1 MDTSRYFTPAHFSI
15 NDGNKI
21 VHAPSGHDLQ
31 IRKPVTTHY
40 GLDNVFLGI
49 EDETFLKMD
58 PSKLNIDDVE
68 TKIEEHMDNLYSF
81 LKN

>member
-1 MDTSRYFTPAHFSI
+1 MDTSRYFTPAYFTI

-31 IRKPVTTHY
+31 ISKPVSTLY
-40 GLDNVFLGI
+40 GLDNVFLDI
-49 EDETFLKMD
+49 EEETFLKMD
-58 PSKLNIDDVE
+58 PAKVNVDNIE
-68 TKIEEHMDNLYSF
+68 TSIEDQMNNIYSF

>member
-1 MDTSRYFTPAHFSI
+1 MDTSRYFTPAYFTI

-31 IRKPVTTHY
+31 ISKPVTTHY

-49 EDETFLKMD
+49 EDETFLKTD
-58 PSKLNIDDVE
+58 PSKLNVENIESKID
-68 TKIEEHMDNLYSF
+68 EHMDNIYSF